1 MEESDHGGRA
11 LPLHAGEPGHADGP
25 ELSVQQLGQPS
36 GHRRPD
42 VPGDTPGGVGKKLL
56 SFARWVFGGGPEY
69 CRACEAAGKADDCAG
84 CEARPPEL
92 ELENLLPWEIF
103 QDCGTQWRYR
113 EGRPVGLDYNVV
125 LKLVEMR
132 GAGVEVF
139 ARVRLV
145 EQESLLRVLRADQV
159 VDHEPQKY

>member
-1 MEESDHGGRA
+1 M
-11 LPLHAGEPGHADGP
+11 
-25 ELSVQQLGQPS
+25 
-36 GHRRPD
+36 
-42 VPGDTPGGVGKKLL
+42 
-56 SFARWVFGGGPEY
+56 
-69 CRACEAAGKADDCAG
+69 
-84 CEARPPEL
+84 
-92 ELENLLPWEIF
+92 
-103 QDCGTQWRYR
+103 
-113 EGRPVGLDYNVV
+113 GLDYNVV